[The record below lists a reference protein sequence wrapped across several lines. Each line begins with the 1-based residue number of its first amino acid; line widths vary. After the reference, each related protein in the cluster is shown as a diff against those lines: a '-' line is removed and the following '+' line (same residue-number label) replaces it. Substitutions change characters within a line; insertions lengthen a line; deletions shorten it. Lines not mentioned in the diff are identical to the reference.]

1 MGGCQGRCRSL
12 VILVAFQVLL
22 AVGRPGTAGA
32 VDWSV
37 KTVPSTDTPGTRCV
51 LESASQSLPDGY
63 QTTTAHITVDKA
75 SVKVTSASNLDESF
89 RDIAL
94 VVDQR
99 ESVPMDRL
107 AGEKTALFDSQYS
120 HVVEQFKEGLRVQV
134 QLRFWPTWPA
144 TGLHSV
150 TFSLIGFTR
159 AYGELSACP

>member
-1 MGGCQGRCRSL
+1 MCGCRGRGRR
-12 VILVAFQVLL
+12 VMILMAFQVLL
-22 AVGRPGTAGA
+22 AVGSPGTAGA
-32 VDWSV
+32 ADWSV
-37 KTVPSTDTPGTRCV
+37 KTVPSTDASGTRCV
-51 LESASQSLPDGY
+51 LESASQSLSDGY
-63 QTTTAHITVDKA
+63 QTTTARITVDKA
-75 SVKVTSASNLDESF
+75 SVRVTSASNLDESF

-99 ESVPMDRL
+99 EFVPTDGL
-107 AGEKTALFDSQYS
+107 GGEKTARFDSKYS
-120 HVVEQFKEGLRVQV
+120 HVVQQFKEGVRVRV